1 MRGPFAQAEAGGGG
15 WSLVTFGGMEQRHDI
30 EKTMET
36 GVRQSEQGATDVD
49 RGKVEKTY
57 CGSL

>member
-1 MRGPFAQAEAGGGG
+1 MQAEAGGGG